1 MRILVVEDNPTMADG
16 LCTGLTAE
24 GFEVLVASDGP
35 SGLDTALAGHFD
47 AIVLDIMLPGMNGYD
62 VCRSVR
68 AAGLAVPILML
79 TTKAGEYDEA
89 DGLDVGADDYL
100 RKPFAF
106 VVLVARLRALIR
118 RTGPDPASTTLG
130 WGNVIFDPSGLQ
142 VQVCG
147 RQVDFTGRER
157 ALLETFLRNRGQIL
171 SRSQLGDWVW
181 GEEVASNVVDVYV
194 GYVRR
199 KLSAHGADVA
209 IETARG
215 LGYRLTVSAEAA
227 GS

>member
-24 GFEVLVASDGP
+24 GFEVLVADDGP
-35 SGLDTALAGHFD
+35 SGLRSALGGHFD

-62 VCRSVR
+62 VCRAVR
-68 AAGLAVPILML
+68 AAGLTVPILML

-118 RTGPDPASTTLG
+118 RTGPDPASITLG
-130 WGNVIFDPSGLQ
+130 WGNVVFDPSGQQ
-142 VQVCG
+142 VQVSG

-199 KLSAHGADVA
+199 KLSSHGADVA

-215 LGYRLTVSAEAA
+215 LGYRLTVVAEAA